1 MTTLVTQD
9 IYYSSEF
16 KKSNETNY
24 NFSIPLDVNLDTKDY
39 EKIKFKLIDFSIIN
53 SMLTISNAHQNNKFK
68 LTYLNVDYIIEIPD
82 GSYTPITL
90 KDKLNTL
97 ISIPLVFNYDKI
109 TNKYYLI
116 NTNTNPITFYPQNC
130 ALLFGFTKQSYTLIN
145 GNNYYSETFVNM
157 LPYTKLL
164 LTTNLTFECN
174 TQNNFES
181 KYSSNTSTGDIICWV
196 SRDVP
201 LFTTINYINNQNIE
215 IEIVNK
221 NIKSLDISIMN
232 EYKELILDAPYSHIH
247 LQLIIYEKI
256 DWYKKFY
263 KLISDIYYSLLS
275 LYFKK

>member
-1 MTTLVTQD
+1 MTNLITQD

-24 NFSIPLDVNLDTKDY
+24 NFSIPLDINIDTKGN
-39 EKIKFKLIDFSIIN
+39 EKIKFKLIDFSVIN
-53 SMLTISNAHQNNKFK
+53 SMLNISNAHKNNKFK
-68 LTYLNVDYIIEIPD
+68 VTYLSIDYIITIPD
-82 GSYTPITL
+82 GSYTPTSL
-90 KDKLNTL
+90 KDKINSLL
-97 ISIPLVFNYDKI
+97 SIPLIFNYDKI

-116 NTNTNPITFYPQNC
+116 NTNINNIIFYPQNC
-130 ALLFGFTKQSYTLIN
+130 SLLFGFIKESYNIIN
-145 GNNYYSETFVNM
+145 GTEYYSETFVNM
-157 LPYTKLL
+157 LPYTKIL

-181 KYSSNTSTGDIICWV
+181 KYSSNTSVGDIICWI

-232 EYKELILDAPYSHIH
+232 EYKELILDIPNCYIH
-247 LQLIIYEKI
+247 MQLIIYEKI

>member
-1 MTTLVTQD
+1 MILITQD

-16 KKSNETNY
+16 KNSSETNY

-39 EKIKFKLIDFSIIN
+39 EKIKIKLIDFSIIN
-53 SMLTISNAHQNNKFK
+53 SMLNISNAHTNNKFK
-68 LTYLNVDYIIEIPD
+68 LTYLSVDYIITIPD
-82 GSYTPITL
+82 GSYTPISL
-90 KDKLNTL
+90 KEKINSLL
-97 ISIPLVFNYDKI
+97 SIPLIFNYDKI
-109 TNKYYLI
+109 TNKYYL
-116 NTNTNPITFYPQNC
+116 TNTNINQIIFYPQNC
-130 ALLFGFTKQSYTLIN
+130 SLLFGFSKQSYIIIN
-145 GNNYYSETFVNM
+145 GTDYYSETFVNM

-181 KYSSNTSTGDIICWV
+181 KYSSNSSIRDILCWI

-215 IEIVNK
+215 IEIANK

-232 EYKELILDAPYSHIH
+232 EYKELILDAPYSYIH
-247 LQLIIYEKI
+247 LQLIIYENI
-256 DWYKKFY
+256 NWYKKFY